1 MCWEAEAHD
10 RPSFEKIL
18 MLLDEVARSPFAQTP
33 HESFHTMQEDWKMEI
48 EAMFDDIRLK
58 EKVTCV
64 RRQTPRAYQPNK
76 GPWKRIEMMIII
88 QMDVSWIY
96 IFK

>member
-1 MCWEAEAHD
+1 VTNCFSLCTVCWEPEAHD

-48 EAMFDDIRLK
+48 EAMFDDIRVK
-58 EKVTCV
+58 EKV
-64 RRQTPRAYQPNK
+64 
-76 GPWKRIEMMIII
+76 IENIII
-88 QMDVSWIY
+88 QFN
-96 IFK
+96 IFISNLFIL

>member
-1 MCWEAEAHD
+1 MIIAQSGALFYHVVEFVTNCFSLCAVCWEPEAHD

-48 EAMFDDIRLK
+48 EAMFDDIRVK
-58 EKVTCV
+58 EKVENIS
-64 RRQTPRAYQPNK
+64 AIN
-76 GPWKRIEMMIII
+76 
-88 QMDVSWIY
+88 SA
-96 IFK
+96 F